1 MAQHRFSKVL
11 GLIFLVVC
19 VAVPGAVQADTY
31 IKQKNHTDGYS
42 MMGQN
47 QPAKDDLF
55 VTWMSEDKA
64 RMDHG
69 EDTSIIIR
77 LDTMKMYI
85 VNHAEMTYVEMAIGG
100 KDDIFSNA
108 ISGSGLSAEEQAEA
122 KKMMQGFAEMMKP
135 EVSVTET
142 GETQEIK
149 NWTCKKYD
157 MTMSMMGATTRS
169 EVWASEDVKIDYE
182 LYRSLTYSVMGQ
194 TPGIEDMMK
203 EMGKIKGIVVLS
215 TSATSMMGIDVKG
228 SQELV
233 EVSERPAPAG
243 TYEVPSDYK
252 KEGQ

>member
-1 MAQHRFSKVL
+1 
-11 GLIFLVVC
+11 
-19 VAVPGAVQADTY
+19 
-31 IKQKNHTDGYS
+31 
-42 MMGQN
+42 
-47 QPAKDDLF
+47 
-55 VTWMSEDKA
+55 MSEDKA

-77 LDTMKMYI
+77 LDTMKMYL
-85 VNHAEMTYVEMAIGG
+85 VNHAEMTYVEMAIDG
-100 KDDIFSNA
+100 KDDILSIA
-108 ISGSGLSAEEQAEA
+108 IAASGLSDEEQAEA
-122 KKMMQGFAEMMKP
+122 KKMMRGFAAMMKP

-157 MTMSMMGATTRS
+157 MTMSMMGTTTRS

-243 TYEVPSDYK
+243 TYEVPSGYK